1 MLSTVIIGSHGVS
14 EFTNIRIDSLSRY
27 YDACLNLPENQRT
40 SAVRKALAISCLRA
54 FANLKPTL
62 KTYLTS
68 LSVENQQFTWNETTA
83 GALASSL
90 KPALG
95 KFPNEIGNMVIDT
108 GILQQKFI
116 RSVVVDI
123 VYKNSGEL
131 NMLDNELLHLF
142 GNQLEH
148 LFDPLAEYNPEHTEL
163 LYNPPARLPSNRR
176 SDNATTKNICNELL
190 KVQTH
195 FATNIIKFFEDYL
208 ICLRVKVLGGEIPGI
223 NVQTLNTIF
232 PLTIDE
238 IVRVNTIL
246 FESLLK
252 SVPYGSYETLK
263 ACGMSIPYFYKACMR
278 HEAATKNFTD
288 NLRQHMD
295 IIENY
300 APFMGKYTINRIES
314 IINCS
319 LHLTKIKLIL
329 ERLVDSVDWSSSEKV
344 SVSEFYESAVGTIHS
359 FGQESQIS
367 HYDNRIF
374 TSNGRLLVELS
385 KSWPKELEY
394 GWIQRRV
401 VTIFDVFDVISQDE
415 KSLNV
420 VFIFNDSVVI
430 LKPTKTFRMNDKV
443 DSHKTSIADVIMH
456 SMVNSV
462 PLPESFELDIVGWAS
477 IKDVY
482 MSEFGTSELAIYV
495 SGSGLLSSSAPT
507 GSSEH
512 IKIFKLT
519 RPNLT
524 ASSIVCDMSKAKVLN
539 KTGPFHLF
547 YSKQP
552 KFTTFGTVY
561 EASCFDN
568 EIHKSPI
575 ALYINMP
582 IPDDALN
589 NYDLLACIST
599 FHHGHDHVSI
609 TIRSKLD
616 YSFNEIVPKQRVS
629 AEFSKHISQ
638 LYNLFFASFKILT
651 TEMIVKN
658 NSKVVSYLINYAT
671 TRHNYPKS
679 IKIPKS
685 RISSTST
692 LVTSPVLSQA
702 STLKQRVSSASS
714 VLTKLS
720 EKFSQEPMLRK
731 TSTPLTE
738 PKKRLS
744 FSIFSRDKKVNI
756 DNDVGENSNKTNEKN
771 NCIINTNSP
780 PTELVTEIP
789 KVIKPRYSFPFVKP
803 VCPANSLENAI
814 ENETF
819 LQQTASIK
827 AKSSKLSNDTEI
839 TPLHS
844 ALKSQTFNTLFDN
857 NKISVSS
864 RVIPIEQPN
873 LPNYSYLTVHASP
886 TCHSMGSDVDIF
898 SVTSS
903 SVVKDS
909 KNSICGSPFV
919 ESSTGQIPTPTT
931 FNAGVLASVATSKIG
946 KHRDLETIDSALPD
960 SSFRKPPKT
969 QFETQED
976 DCSLQFDQAYRRIS
990 SRLSDTSAPSV
1001 FSSLENKNSELA
1013 HNDSFGSFE
1022 TSYTTETSL
1031 DGNEISADSIKNIT
1045 NFMDNLKVSSFYQ
1058 QLSVESSKTI
1068 PQLPPIIFDDTDN
1081 LFNLVAA
1088 QSRLNPALIESKRQH
1103 QRMASVFSDDWQTI
1117 SDEVPSLHDKKFS
1130 AKSTLNKSSFAQRL
1144 AEITTTENF
1153 TKLNHVQ
1160 QTVDRLNISTRSL
1173 RPLPSHYTLDEHDQD
1188 RIVRVENNNRIVL
1201 IECLWSL
1208 VAEKNC
1214 GPAVQKF
1221 LNLEWDRRTLMR
1233 QKLGEAKPVKLWKV

>member
-1 MLSTVIIGSHGVS
+1 M
-14 EFTNIRIDSLSRY
+14 
-27 YDACLNLPENQRT
+27 
-40 SAVRKALAISCLRA
+40 RKALAISCLRA

-83 GALASSL
+83 GAVASSL

-116 RSVVVDI
+116 KSVVVDI
-123 VYKNSGEL
+123 VYRNSGES
-131 NMLDNELLHLF
+131 NILDNDLLHLF

-148 LFDPLAEYNPEHTEL
+148 LFDPLTEYNPEQTEL
-163 LYNPPARLPSNRR
+163 LYNSPTRPPSKRS

-190 KVQTH
+190 KVQSH
-195 FATNIIKFFEDYL
+195 FTTNIIKFFQDYL
-208 ICLRVKVLGGEIPGI
+208 ICLRVKVLEGEIPGI
-223 NVQTLNTIF
+223 NVQTLNSIF

-252 SVPYGSYETLK
+252 SMPYGSYETLK
-263 ACGMSIPYFYKACMR
+263 ACSMSIPYFYKACMH
-278 HEAATKNFTD
+278 HEAATKDLTR
-288 NLRQHMD
+288 NLRQHMGF
-295 IIENY
+295 IENY

-329 ERLVDSVDWSSSEKV
+329 ERLVDSADWSSSEKV

-359 FGQESQIS
+359 FGQETQIS

-401 VTIFDVFDVISQDE
+401 ITIFDVFDVISQDE

-420 VFIFNDSVVI
+420 VFIFNDSVVV
-430 LKPTKTFRMNDKV
+430 LKPTETFRVNDKV
-443 DSHKTSIADVIMH
+443 YSHKTSIADVIMH

-482 MSEFGTSELAIYV
+482 MSEFGTSELAMYV
-495 SGSGLLSSSAPT
+495 SGSGLLPSSAST

-519 RPNLT
+519 RPDLT
-524 ASSIVCDMSKAKVLN
+524 ASSIVRDMSKAKILN
-539 KTGPFHLF
+539 KTEPFHLF

-561 EASCFDN
+561 EASCFDD

-575 ALYINMP
+575 ALYVNML

-599 FHHGHDHVSI
+599 FFYDRDHVSI

-616 YSFNEIVPKQRVS
+616 YSLNEIVSKQRFS
-629 AEFSKHISQ
+629 AEISKHISQ
-638 LYNLFFASFKILT
+638 LYNLFFASFKFLT

-658 NSKVVSYLINYAT
+658 NSKVASYLIDYAT
-671 TRHNYPKS
+671 TRRNYSKS

-685 RISSTST
+685 RISSAST

-720 EKFSQEPMLRK
+720 EKFSQEPMRRK
-731 TSTPLTE
+731 SSNPLTE
-738 PKKRLS
+738 PKKRRS
-744 FSIFSRDKKVNI
+744 FFIFSRDKKVST
-756 DNDVGENSNKTNEKN
+756 DNDAGENSNKTNEKN
-771 NCIINTNSP
+771 NFIINTNSP
-780 PTELVTEIP
+780 PTKPATEIS

-803 VCPANSLENAI
+803 VCPANYLEIAN
-814 ENETF
+814 ENETL
-819 LQQTASIK
+819 LQRAVSIK
-827 AKSSKLSNDTEI
+827 AKSPKVLNDAET

-844 ALKSQTFNTLFDN
+844 ALKSQTCHNLFDN
-857 NKISVSS
+857 KKISVSS
-864 RVIPIEQPN
+864 VVIPTEQPN
-873 LPNYSYLTVHASP
+873 LPNYTYLTVHASP
-886 TCHSMGSDVDIF
+886 MCHSIDSNVDIF
-898 SVTSS
+898 SMTSS
-903 SVVKDS
+903 LVVKDS
-909 KNSICGSPFV
+909 ENSICESPFA
-919 ESSTGQIPTPTT
+919 ECSTGQIPTPTN
-931 FNAGVLASVATSKIG
+931 FNARVLAPVATSKIG
-946 KHRDLETIDSALPD
+946 KHWNLESIDSALPD
-960 SSFRKPPKT
+960 PSLRKPPKT

-976 DCSLQFDQAYRRIS
+976 DCSSQFDQAYRRIS
-990 SRLSDTSAPSV
+990 SRFSDTSAQSV

-1013 HNDSFGSFE
+1013 HKNSFGSFE

-1045 NFMDNLKVSSFYQ
+1045 SFMDNLKVSSFYQ

-1068 PQLPPIIFDDTDN
+1068 PQLPPIIFDNADN

-1088 QSRLNPALIESKRQH
+1088 RSPLNPARIESERQH
-1103 QRMASVFSDDWQTI
+1103 QRMTSIFSDDWQTI
-1117 SDEVPSLHDKKFS
+1117 SDEVSSLYDKKYS
-1130 AKSTLNKSSFAQRL
+1130 AKSTLNKSSFAQAL
-1144 AEITTTENF
+1144 AEITTIENF
-1153 TKLNHVQ
+1153 TKLKHVQ
-1160 QTVDRLNISTRSL
+1160 QTVDRLNASTRSL
-1173 RPLPSHYTLDEHDQD
+1173 RPLPSHYMLDEHDQD
-1188 RIVRVENNNRIVL
+1188 RVVCVENSNRIVL
-1201 IECLWSL
+1201 IECLWTL

-1221 LNLEWDRRTLMR
+1221 LDLEWDRRTLMR
-1233 QKLGEAKPVKLWKV
+1233 QKLGAAKPVRLWKV